1 MFISVITVCYNEKK
15 NIRKTMMSVL
25 NQNTDKYE
33 YIICDGG
40 SNDGTVDVINEL
52 IEQNKGKKINVVLKS
67 EKDGGI
73 YYGMN
78 NGIRLAKG
86 THCLFINAG
95 DMLFDENV
103 LKDVIN
109 SDVEDG
115 VVAYGDCIFLE
126 KEVQKKVIG
135 DDTKLLTTMSVS
147 HPAVFIP
154 LSSMK
159 KRPYDTSLKIA
170 ADYEYLVYLK
180 MNNFEFQHIDRVISL
195 FSFGGVCT
203 TQYQNS
209 IMERCAIW
217 EKYGIP
223 YDIKKETRLA
233 KREEMI
239 SNFKNRMP
247 KNIWLFYNKII
258 RKRTIGGG

>member
-1 MFISVITVCYNEKK
+1 MFVSVITVCYNERKT
-15 NIRKTMMSVL
+15 IRKTMMSVL
-25 NQNTDKYE
+25 NQTTDKYE

-40 SNDGTVDVINEL
+40 SNDGTVDIIKEV
-52 IEQNKGKKINVVLKS
+52 IEQNKGGKINIVLKS

-78 NGIRLAKG
+78 NGISLANG

-95 DMLFDENV
+95 DVIYDEKV
-103 LKDVIN
+103 LDDVIN
-109 SDVEDG
+109 SNVEDN
-115 VVAYGDCIFLE
+115 VVVYGDCVFLE

-135 DDTKLLTTMSVS
+135 DDTKLLSTMSVS

-154 LSSMK
+154 LLSMK
-159 KRPYDTSLKIA
+159 KRAYDTSFRIA

-180 MNNFEFQHIDRVISL
+180 MNNLKFHHIDRVISL

-217 EKYGIP
+217 EKYGIS
-223 YDIKKETRLA
+223 YDIRKERQAA
-233 KREEMI
+233 KREVMI
-239 SNFKNRMP
+239 SNFKNRIP

-258 RKRTIGGG
+258 RKRTIGR